1 MNLGSAMLLYIND
14 LPVGCLTNNTLS
26 ESISFIRTG
35 KTTEKG
41 AITSLPRLYGY
52 SIPFEAV
59 MVISNALI
67 DYKQIQTFGR
77 NRTKI
82 DWSIINSETNQ
93 GDAGQAF
100 IENLELTA
108 STEDFIKFTG
118 TLTGYGG
125 IVDDELIYHV
135 WYGAP
140 DSPVDEQAKYVF
152 IDAYN

>member
-1 MNLGSAMLLYIND
+1 MNLGSVMLLYIND
-14 LPVGCLTNNTLS
+14 LPVGCLTSNSLS
-26 ESISFIRTG
+26 EQVAFMRTG
-35 KTTEKG
+35 NTTEKG
-41 AITSLPRLYGY
+41 AITSLPTLYGY

-59 MVISNALI
+59 MSI
-67 DYKQIQTFGR
+67 DNTLCDYQTIKNYFR

-82 DWSIINSETNQ
+82 DWSIINSETNE

-125 IVDDELIYHV
+125 IVSDQTIYYV

-140 DSPVDEQAKYVF
+140 DRPVDEQTNYVLCQ
-152 IDAYN
+152 